1 MTGDAMAALREKR
14 ITLIG
19 LGNQGRGQAM
29 NLKAAGLQVD
39 VALRENSSNRASAAR
54 IGAPVVPLEAAAQ
67 NADLLVF
74 LVPDEVQ
81 GALWREVIAPRLKPG
96 AGLIFA
102 HGFSVHFGHVTPP
115 ADSDVMLVS
124 PKGAGANMRYREA
137 CSWGVHQ
144 DASGRATETAQAY
157 ARAIVGPDA
166 RLIETSFEE
175 EAVSDLFGEQV
186 SLCGGVPAM
195 MRMAFE
201 TLVED
206 GVSPEMAYFDVVQ
219 EIKLISDLI
228 AAKGLA
234 GMYEAVS
241 DTAEF
246 GAYRTGPRLAN
257 EAMRAEMQAIL
268 KDIKSGRF
276 AADWVEEAESGRPA
290 VMERR
295 AANQAHPIE
304 AAGRAARKEEAG
316 ET

>member
-1 MTGDAMAALREKR
+1 MNGEAMAALRDRR

-29 NLKAAGLQVD
+29 NLKEAGLRVEA
-39 VALRENSSNRASAAR
+39 ALRDDSPNRAAASG
-54 IGAPVVPLEAAAQ
+54 IGVPVVSLETAAQ

-74 LVPDEVQ
+74 LLPDEMQ
-81 GALWREVIAPRLKPG
+81 GALWRSVIAPNLKPG
-96 AGLIFA
+96 SGLIFA
-102 HGFSVHFGHVTPP
+102 HGFSVHFGHISPP
-115 ADSDVMLVS
+115 GDSDVMLVS

-144 DASGRATETAQAY
+144 DVSGRATETAQAY

-175 EAVSDLFGEQV
+175 EAISDLFGEQV

-201 TLVED
+201 TLVEG

-246 GAYRTGPRLAN
+246 GAYRTGPRLAS
-257 EAMRAEMQAIL
+257 ETMRAEMQTIL

-276 AADWVEEAESGRPA
+276 AADWVEEAESGRPG

-295 AANQAHPIE
+295 AANRAHPIE